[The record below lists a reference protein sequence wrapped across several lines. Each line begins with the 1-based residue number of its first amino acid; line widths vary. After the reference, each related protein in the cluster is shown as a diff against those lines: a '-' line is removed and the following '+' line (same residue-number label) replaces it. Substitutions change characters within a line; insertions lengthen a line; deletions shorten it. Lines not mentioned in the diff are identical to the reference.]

1 MQFVWLLLIGTLGYC
16 VAAPRVYNDYN
27 SYYNRR
33 LAAIANYNNNYYS
46 QSSRLSRQSSSS
58 KSDKENAKFAGAQN
72 QELDDLNSDDGDTKT
87 LLLKKKLKK
96 LYRPYAAAGAYGYG
110 RPCIPFGR
118 DASGAQKDAVEQ
130 GRFLF
135 DLNVYNVYGGA
146 GGCRG
151 YGGYGGG
158 LGGYGGGLGGLGGL
172 GGGLLSDPV
181 GPVAPV
187 PVPVPVRPYA
197 PFATWLSLFAPGIL
211 QNSLATTVPLADPLP
226 LRPAAA
232 SVANDP
238 QSDPAVDPNYNPT
251 PVAVPV
257 RRPVPNRVYYDSAG
271 APPVTPAQLV
281 GGVATT
287 VNGIIQQLT
296 GQVQPVYQTGA
307 YNARNYRSSYG

>member
-1 MQFVWLLLIGTLGYC
+1 MQFVWLLLIGTIGCC
-16 VAAPRVYNDYN
+16 VAAPRGYYDNNYN
-27 SYYNRR
+27 YNRR
-33 LAAIANYNNNYYS
+33 RAAIANYNYNNNYNALPNSRYS
-46 QSSRLSRQSSSS
+46 RQSSSSSSS

-72 QELDDLNSDDGDTKT
+72 QELDDLNGDAGDTKT

-96 LYRPYAAAGAYGYG
+96 LYRPYAQAASYGYG

-118 DASGAQKDAVEQ
+118 DAGGAQKDPAEQ

-146 GGCRG
+146 GGGGCRG

-158 LGGYGGGLGGLGGL
+158 LGGLGGGL
-172 GGGLLSDPV
+172 GGGLLSDPI
-181 GPVAPV
+181 APV

-197 PFATWLSLFAPGIL
+197 PLATWLSLFAPGIL
-211 QNSLATTVPLADPLP
+211 QNGLAATVPLSDPLP
-226 LRPAAA
+226 LRPAASA
-232 SVANDP
+232 TNDLQNDP
-238 QSDPAVDPNYNPT
+238 EVDPNYNPT

-307 YNARNYRSSYG
+307 YNRNYRSSYG